1 MSAPILSVI
10 TVVRNDPVGLQQTLS
25 NLLFE
30 FANDSVE
37 FVVIDG
43 SDVALR
49 VPADHRVKHF
59 SGRDQGI
66 SHAFNKGVLR
76 ATGQFVLFIN
86 AGDTLV
92 ENVGP
97 SLLRTLM
104 QDPEAD
110 CHWYPVWR
118 VSEGPGGQAM
128 SLYTPRLRW
137 LKYAMS
143 APHQGMVMNRMAYT
157 RTGLFPLQ
165 RYAMDQDVAMRLVLA
180 SPAMRVVVHEE
191 MLAYY
196 PIDDGHSTQGRWRPF
211 LYNLLNVARFKPVNL
226 PLAIL
231 ANAYLIVKSTLYS
244 ASKK

>member
-1 MSAPILSVI
+1 MPGQVLSVV
-10 TVVRNDPVGLQQTLS
+10 TVVRNDPEGLAKTLQ
-25 NLLFE
+25 NLQHELGH
-30 FANDSVE
+30 DQVE
-37 FVVIDG
+37 FVIIDG
-43 SDVALR
+43 SDNPSQMYMSAQ
-49 VPADHRVKHF
+49 VKYF
-59 SGRDQGI
+59 FGRDQGI

-92 ENVGP
+92 ENVGQ

-118 VSEGPGGQAM
+118 VSDGPSGQNKSPYA
-128 SLYTPRLRW
+128 PRLRW

-165 RYAMDQDVAMRLVLA
+165 RYAMDQDVGMRLVLA
-180 SPAMRVVVHEE
+180 SPGMRVVVHDEV
-191 MLAYY
+191 LAYY

-211 LYNLLNVARFKPVNL
+211 LYNVLNVARFKPVNL

-244 ASKK
+244 VKKK